1 MDSVSLRSSAGG
13 SARAKA
19 SVQAAIGKA
28 ILYIVLIVIALMQLF
43 PIYWL
48 LTFSLK
54 NNQQIFSSNPLSFP
68 LQPRWENYGK
78 VWNAGHIGTY
88 FLNSVWI
95 TIVATLFTV
104 AIASFATYAITRMN
118 WKGSKLALGAIMVAM
133 MIPVHSTLIP
143 LYSMFNKAS
152 LIDHPLSLIFSYIA
166 FNLPITVLIMLGFYY
181 AIPREIEEAAIM
193 DGSSVQRLVLTIIF
207 PMTGTVVATTGI
219 VNMIYNWNE
228 FIFVNTFISSNEWKT
243 LTVGVQN
250 FIGQYSTE
258 WGSIGAT
265 LMISIL
271 PILLAFVFLS
281 NQIVEGL
288 AAGSVKG

>member
-1 MDSVSLRSSAGG
+1 MNSLSVKATAG
-13 SARAKA
+13 KT
-19 SVQAAIGKA
+19 
-28 ILYIVLIVIALMQLF
+28 ILYFVLGVIALLQLF

-54 NNQQIFSSNPLSFP
+54 NNQQIFGANPVAFP
-68 LQPRWENYGK
+68 MQPRWENYGK
-78 VWNAGHIGTY
+78 VWSAGHIDTY
-88 FLNSVWI
+88 FINSVWI
-95 TIVATLFTV
+95 TVVATLLTLT
-104 AIASFATYAITRMN
+104 IASFATYAITRMR
-118 WKGSKLALGAIMVAM
+118 WKGSKLALGAIMLAM

-143 LYSMFNKAS
+143 LYSMFNNAF
-152 LIDHPLSLIFSYIA
+152 LIDHPLSLLMSYTA

-219 VNMIYNWNE
+219 INMIYNWNE

-250 FIGQYSTE
+250 FIGQYATD
-258 WGSIGAT
+258 WGAIGAT

>member
-1 MDSVSLRSSAGG
+1 MALKATAGKSV
-13 SARAKA
+13 
-19 SVQAAIGKA
+19 
-28 ILYIVLIVIALMQLF
+28 LYLILIVIALMQLF
-43 PIYWL
+43 PLYWL

-54 NNQQIFSSNPLSFP
+54 NNQQIFGSNPLSFP
-68 LQPRWENYGK
+68 VQPRWENYSK
-78 VWNAGHIGTY
+78 VWSAGHIDTY

-95 TIVATLFTV
+95 TVVATLCTIV
-104 AIASFATYAITRMN
+104 IASFATYAITRMH
-118 WKGSKLALGAIMVAM
+118 WRGSKLALGAIMLAM

-143 LYSMFNKAS
+143 LYSMFNKAA
-152 LIDHPLSLIFSYIA
+152 LIDHPLSLIVSYIA

-193 DGSSVQRLVLTIIF
+193 DGSSVSRLVLTIIF
-207 PMTGTVVATTGI
+207 PMTATVAATTGI

-250 FIGQYSTE
+250 FIGQYATE

>member
-1 MDSVSLRSSAGG
+1 MQSLSIGSTSRPVRKWSIRSFF
-13 SARAKA
+13 
-19 SVQAAIGKA
+19 
-28 ILYIVLIVIALMQLF
+28 LYAVLIIIALMQLF

-54 NNQQIFSSNPLSFP
+54 NNQQIFTSHPLSFP
-68 LQPRWENYGK
+68 LQPRWGNYEK
-78 VWNAGHIGTY
+78 VWSVGNIGTY
-88 FLNSVWI
+88 FINSVWI
-95 TIVATLFTV
+95 TVVATLVTLL
-104 AIASFATYAITRMN
+104 IASFATYAITRMN
-118 WKGSKLALGAIMVAM
+118 WKGSKLALGVIMIAM

-143 LYSMFNKAS
+143 LYNMFNKGLSWLNVS
-152 LIDHPLSLIFSYIA
+152 LIDHPLSIILSYIA

-181 AIPREIEEAAIM
+181 TIPREIEEAAIM
-193 DGSSVQRLVLTIIF
+193 DGSSINRLVLTIIF
-207 PMTGTVVATTGI
+207 PMTGSVVATTGI

-228 FIFVNTFISSNEWKT
+228 FIFVNTFISSNELKT

-250 FIGQYSTE
+250 FIGQYATD
-258 WGSIGAT
+258 WGAIGAT

-271 PILLAFVFLS
+271 PILLAFIFLS